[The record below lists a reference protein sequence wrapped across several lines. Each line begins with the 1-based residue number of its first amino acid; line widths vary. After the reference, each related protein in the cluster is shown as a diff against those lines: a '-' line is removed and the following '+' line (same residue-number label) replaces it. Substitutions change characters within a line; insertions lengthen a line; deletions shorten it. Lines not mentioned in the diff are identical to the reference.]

1 MRIVGY
7 IDHPQCK
14 ITIFKM
20 DSRFAVKFESGLY
33 EQTYK
38 FRVGNAIETVEDVRH
53 FVDPEFVS
61 TVLERFADMH
71 RSSREAMGRLTEDM
85 EKPEEFEIII

>member
-1 MRIVGY
+1 MRIIRY

-20 DSRFAVKFESGLY
+20 DNKFALKFESGLY

-38 FRVGNAIETVEDVRH
+38 FRIGNTVETVEDIRH

-61 TVLERFADMH
+61 SVLDQFAEMH
-71 RSSREAMGRLTEDM
+71 RSAREGMGRLTEDM
-85 EKPEEFEIII
+85 EKPEEFEVII